1 MNILDKGNHLAYSL
15 VEITLHS
22 IKDKVAALGVLIIM

>member
-1 MNILDKGNHLAYSL
+1 MNILDKGNYLAYSF

-22 IKDKVAALGVLIIM
+22 IKDKVDLGVLIIM